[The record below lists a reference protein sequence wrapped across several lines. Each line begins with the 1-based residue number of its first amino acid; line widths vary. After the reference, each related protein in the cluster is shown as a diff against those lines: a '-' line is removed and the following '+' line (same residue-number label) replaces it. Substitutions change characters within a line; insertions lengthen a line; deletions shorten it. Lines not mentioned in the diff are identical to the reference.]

1 MKTPSYSFCLCFQV
15 FFIVVTNI
23 MLHIPARI
31 IRRLDEFILSIDDFV
46 QIKRYLV
53 CIRIWMPEFFT
64 SSCIRIVLV
73 VVSSFLAI
81 LALASTIIMIPS
93 E

>member
-15 FFIVVTNI
+15 FFSVVTII
-23 MLHIPARI
+23 MIYVPARI
-31 IRRLDEFILSIDDFV
+31 IRRLDEFILPIDDFV

-53 CIRIWMPEFFT
+53 GVGIWVPEFFT

-81 LALASTIIMIPS
+81 LALTSTIIMIPS